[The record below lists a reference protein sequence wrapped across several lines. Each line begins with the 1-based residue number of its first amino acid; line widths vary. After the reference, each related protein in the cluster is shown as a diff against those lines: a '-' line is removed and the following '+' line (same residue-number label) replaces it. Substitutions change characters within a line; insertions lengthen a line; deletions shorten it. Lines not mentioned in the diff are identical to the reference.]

1 MFKKIAII
9 GSSGAIG
16 SAFVDLYS
24 KIHSIETVYSFSKTE
39 KQFSSNK
46 VESFYIDI
54 EDEDSINNAAKKI
67 GNQKL
72 DMVIVATGILHNKDF
87 SPEKSIKDLDPEIFL
102 KVLRIN
108 TVGPAI
114 VGKHFL
120 PLLGK
125 NKKSVFA
132 FLSARVGS
140 ISDNTLGGWHAYRS
154 SKSALNQIVK
164 NFSIE
169 VKRSNP
175 TAIVLALQP
184 GTVESKFSEP
194 FKKNVPKDKLFSPE
208 YSVSLLSKVIENA
221 NQADSGNLL
230 SYDGKVISP

>member
-1 MFKKIAII
+1 
-9 GSSGAIG
+9 
-16 SAFVDLYS
+16 
-24 KIHSIETVYSFSKTE
+24 
-39 KQFSSNK
+39 
-46 VESFYIDI
+46 
-54 EDEDSINNAAKKI
+54 
-67 GNQKL
+67 
-72 DMVIVATGILHNKDF
+72 
-87 SPEKSIKDLDPEIFL
+87 
-102 KVLRIN
+102 
-108 TVGPAI
+108 